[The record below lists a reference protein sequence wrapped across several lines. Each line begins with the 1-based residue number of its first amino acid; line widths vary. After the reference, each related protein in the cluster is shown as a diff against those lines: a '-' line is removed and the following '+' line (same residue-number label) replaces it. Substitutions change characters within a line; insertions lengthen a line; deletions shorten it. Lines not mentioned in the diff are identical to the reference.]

1 MSYDFPAVT
10 REEIAAG
17 PANIWRYKAL
27 LPVPDDIE
35 QSRNMEPGF
44 TRLLKADNLGAAL
57 GIDNLWVKDD
67 STNPTNS
74 FKDRVVACALSAA
87 LELHAKVFACPS
99 TGNLANAVAAAG
111 ARAGIKT
118 VVFIP
123 SNLEK
128 PKQVN
133 SAVYTDRL
141 VAVDGNYDDVNKLA
155 SEIAGEEEGWAFV
168 NVNVRPF
175 YAEGSKT
182 LGYEIAEQL
191 GWRIPEQI
199 VIPVASGSQLTKV
212 DKAFQELITLGLV
225 EDTPYKMYGAQ
236 ATGCSPVSV
245 AYKAGVDAIRPVKP
259 DTIAKSL
266 AIGNPADGIYVL
278 DICRASGGAVE
289 DITDDEVREA
299 IVLLARTEGIFTETA
314 GGTTV
319 GVLKKLVETGQLDTC
334 LETVV
339 INTGM
344 GLKTLDAVADHVGA
358 APPST
363 RRTMPSSP
371 PASSER
377 AAHPTT
383 EIPQPAKERRG
394 SLGPHPHHPAHLHRR
409 RVRGERL
416 GRHPRRGARRP
427 RRQLRGDQ
435 GPHPRRGGQPAT
447 LRQRLRRQRRRAV
460 PRRPRDGDARRHPGL
475 GHPRRRRRLTEPPR
489 RPPRH
494 SARTSITAALPRESI
509 RTSATAPSRSACSSR
524 RPCPAAGRS
533 SRCRTGSASR
543 SRRRSGSRP

>member
-1 MSYDFPAVT
+1 MSITYPSAPAVATHRPGAFGPARHLICRECGTTRDLGPFYACAECFGPLEIGYEFGTVT
-10 REEIAAG
+10 REQIEAG

-35 QSRNMEPGF
+35 TSPNTEPGF
-44 TRLLKADNLGAAL
+44 TRLLRADNLAASL
-57 GIDNLWVKDD
+57 GLRSLWVKDD

-87 LELHAKVFACPS
+87 REFGSTVFACPS

-111 ARAGIKT
+111 ARAGIRT

-123 SNLEK
+123 SNLET
-128 PKQVN
+128 PKVIN
-133 SAVYTDRL
+133 SAVFTPEL

-191 GWRIPEQI
+191 GWRLPDQI

-212 DKAFQELITLGLV
+212 HKAFQELISLGLV
-225 EDTPYKMYGAQ
+225 EDKTYRVFGAQ
-236 ATGCSPVSV
+236 AEGCSPVAAAFES
-245 AYKAGVDAIRPVKP
+245 GIDAIRPVKP

-278 DICRASGGAVE
+278 DIARATGGTVE
-289 DITDDEVREA
+289 HVTDDQIRDA

-319 GVLKKLVETGQLDTC
+319 ATLAKLVETGALDPE

-339 INTGM
+339 INTGH
-344 GLKTLDAVADHVGA
+344 GLKTLDAVSGRVG
-358 APPST
+358 
-363 RRTMPSSP
+363 
-371 PASSER
+371 
-377 AAHPTT
+377 
-383 EIPQPAKERRG
+383 
-394 SLGPHPHHPAHLHRR
+394 
-409 RVRGERL
+409 
-416 GRHPRRGARRP
+416 
-427 RRQLRGDQ
+427 
-435 GPHPRRGGQPAT
+435 
-447 LRQRLRRQRRRAV
+447 
-460 PRRPRDGDARRHPGL
+460 
-475 GHPRRRRRLTEPPR
+475 
-489 RPPRH
+489 
-494 SARTSITAALPRESI
+494 
-509 RTSATAPSRSACSSR
+509 
-524 RPCPAAGRS
+524 PAA
-533 SRCRTGSASR
+533 TIAPTFDAFSAA
-543 SRRRSGSRP
+543 GLA